1 MAGLHV
7 DVKELPTAVQLALK
21 SLEYHCR
28 NIEVCPQET
37 VSPFVGGGG
46 DGYKGFFT
54 VIDLQQNKHETI
66 WGSWG
71 GANPWSAPK
80 ATLVDQD
87 SKERPIPPTQMF
99 LKGEIGGR
107 ERSPFATLYMHP
119 SRLAPLLPAPQEPLS
134 PRETLVFA
142 IFAQIR
148 GGCRKEY
155 LENHAVRPEEVDSL
169 ANKGLLKKSKANSVQ
184 LTLLGKNTQLP
195 KGYYIPSYPST

>member
-1 MAGLHV
+1 MEGLHV
-7 DVKELPTAVQLALK
+7 DVKELPPAVQSALK
-21 SLEYHCR
+21 ALSYHR
-28 NIEVCPQET
+28 RDIEVLPQET
-37 VSPFVGGGG
+37 VSPFVGGG

-54 VIDLQQNKHETI
+54 VIDLQQNKHETM

-71 GANPWSAPK
+71 GANPWSSPK

-99 LKGEIGGR
+99 IKGEIGGTS
-107 ERSPFATLYMHP
+107 RSTFATLYVHP
-119 SRLAPLLPAPQEPLS
+119 SRLAPLLPAPQEPIS

>member
-1 MAGLHV
+1 VEGLHIKV
-7 DVKELPTAVQLALK
+7 TELPEPVQLALK
-21 SLEYHCR
+21 SLEYHR
-28 NIEVCPQET
+28 RDIAVLPQET
-37 VSPFVGGGG
+37 VSPFVGGG

-54 VIDLQQNKHETI
+54 VVDLEQGKYETI

-87 SKERPIPPTQMF
+87 STERPIPPNQMF
-99 LKGEIGGR
+99 IKGEIGGTS
-107 ERSPFATLYMHP
+107 RSTFATLYMHP
-119 SRLAPLLPAPQEPLS
+119 SRLAPLLPAPQEPIS